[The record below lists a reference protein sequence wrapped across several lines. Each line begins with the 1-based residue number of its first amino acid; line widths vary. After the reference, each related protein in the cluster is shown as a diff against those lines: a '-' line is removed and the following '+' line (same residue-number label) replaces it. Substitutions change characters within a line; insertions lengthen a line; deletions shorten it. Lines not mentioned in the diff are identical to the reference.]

1 MGKDIIVT
9 NKVKRHPDE
18 KIMVEQK
25 IIIDVKDH
33 WVFIIHNGE
42 TLSMPVTAFLEL
54 QELTSQALKQYK
66 SLK

>member
-1 MGKDIIVT
+1 MPNDIIVA

-18 KIMVEQK
+18 KIKVEQK
-25 IIIDVKDH
+25 IIIDVKDN